1 MATGLALMMLGGG
14 MIALAKMASNSV
26 PGSSSSYTP
35 PYRSVAPAPAG
46 ADAVVF
52 FWYGCPH
59 CLKLEEQFRQF
70 DFSGTASSLVTE
82 SGRGVFVRKVPVVLS
97 SSWELDAR
105 LYYALQALNFS
116 DDGHFRVMKRY
127 GKHRPTSL
135 ESVRALLMSGVL
147 DKEREENPSFRSTAD
162 QVIELLYS
170 PGIDA
175 KISESLALT
184 QAIRLDG
191 VPSVLVGRDKLL
203 ELGNGLGYHEL
214 MMATLDLLRGRTGA
228 N

>member
-1 MATGLALMMLGGG
+1 
-14 MIALAKMASNSV
+14 
-26 PGSSSSYTP
+26 
-35 PYRSVAPAPAG
+35 
-46 ADAVVF
+46 
-52 FWYGCPH
+52 
-59 CLKLEEQFRQF
+59 
-70 DFSGTASSLVTE
+70 
-82 SGRGVFVRKVPVVLS
+82 
-97 SSWELDAR
+97 
-105 LYYALQALNFS
+105 LNFS